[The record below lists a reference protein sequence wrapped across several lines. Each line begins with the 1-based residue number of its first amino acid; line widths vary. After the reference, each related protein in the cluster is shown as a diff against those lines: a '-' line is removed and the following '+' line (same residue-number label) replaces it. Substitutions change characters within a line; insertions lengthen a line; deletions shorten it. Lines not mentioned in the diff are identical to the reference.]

1 MFQSEFCNV
10 SYNEQYN
17 VVFVEWKKF
26 CCFNDYRK
34 PLEYALSVIREHKGC
49 NYVADTRNGFEN
61 IEDDTKWVADYFI
74 PKAVEYGC
82 KEIIFI
88 IDKNNT
94 LKDELE
100 GQENKSNSIIKFR
113 YIYELDEL
121 ENLNF
126 QLVRASVEDAEM
138 LWKMQIKAFESLLE
152 KYQDYETNPG
162 CETLEKIIWRLEQ
175 PERYFYIIYS
185 NQTPVG
191 AICIVDN
198 KDEVTNKRIS
208 PLFVLPEYRNQGI
221 AQKAI
226 LKAEEIHGSNNW
238 EFGTILQEK
247 GNCYLYEKLGYMQT
261 GETKIINDK
270 LTLVFYKK

>member
-1 MFQSEFCNV
+1 MYQSEFCNV

-26 CCFNDYRK
+26 CCFDDYRK
-34 PLEYALSVIREHKGC
+34 PLEYALSIIKEHKGC

-61 IEDDTKWVADYFI
+61 IKEDTNWVADYFM
-74 PKAVEYGC
+74 PKATEFGC

-100 GQENKSNSIIKFR
+100 GQANDSKDILKFR
-113 YIYELDEL
+113 YIYDLNELQNDDVS
-121 ENLNF
+121 
-126 QLVRASVEDAEM
+126 LVEATLEDAE
-138 LWKMQIKAFESLLE
+138 LIRKMQIKAFESLLE
-152 KYQDYETNPG
+152 KYQDYETNPA

-191 AICIVDN
+191 AVCVVYN
-198 KDEVTNKRIS
+198 KDESANKRIS

-226 LKAEEIHGSNNW
+226 MKAEEIYGSENW
-238 EFGTILQEK
+238 ELSTILQEK
-247 GNCYLYEKLGYMQT
+247 GNCCLYEKLGYKKT
-261 GETKIINDK
+261 GETLVINDK
-270 LTLVFYKK
+270 LTLVFYEK